1 VLARGYTYAEDGYP
15 ITLPSTQFRIASC
28 SKLITALAIWRML
41 YPPNGG
47 PGAISLDDTLQGIL
61 DLTPPPGHTLAA
73 GFEQI
78 TVRDLLEMRSG
89 LLYEV
94 AGRSVMEQA
103 ARQLKASLPLSAAQA
118 AAYLSAYPLGN
129 PPYGYNNS
137 GYAMLG
143 NILARKLAP
152 GTADLAH
159 GYLQAIMASV
169 MTPLRISNV
178 GLAGTLESELAP
190 TEARYDASVPAD
202 YTDPTTG
209 NVVYHKVQ
217 DLCLLPS
224 VMHDDGRLVPAQY
237 GGWYNHA
244 LMGGAAGLRIA
255 MPDLARV
262 LAALNVTSNN
272 PLFEAST
279 LPDLFASA
287 QAANALDYWNLH
299 GCYGWDA
306 VRSTGDGAWYA
317 EKGGY
322 VFGAQSV
329 VRFTTGGL
337 CFAMAWNF
345 DNVQGDWS
353 PDFPEVLGRAS
364 GANVSASD
372 LFSTYDAHMSPL

>member
-1 VLARGYTYAEDGYP
+1 
-15 ITLPSTQFRIASC
+15 
-28 SKLITALAIWRML
+28 
-41 YPPNGG
+41 
-47 PGAISLDDTLQGIL
+47 
-61 DLTPPPGHTLAA
+61 
-73 GFEQI
+73 
-78 TVRDLLEMRSG
+78 
-89 LLYEV
+89 
-94 AGRSVMEQA
+94 
-103 ARQLKASLPLSAAQA
+103 
-118 AAYLSAYPLGN
+118 
-129 PPYGYNNS
+129 
-137 GYAMLG
+137 
-143 NILARKLAP
+143 
-152 GTADLAH
+152 
-159 GYLQAIMASV
+159 
-169 MTPLRISNV
+169 
-178 GLAGTLESELAP
+178 
-190 TEARYDASVPAD
+190 
-202 YTDPTTG
+202 
-209 NVVYHKVQ
+209 
-217 DLCLLPS
+217 
-224 VMHDDGRLVPAQY
+224 MHDDGRLVPAQY